1 LGSCEA
7 FSVTDFLLFVVIA
20 ALHEH
25 ASQNVHQI
33 DNLALPLHVKL
44 YFKISLGRVI
54 NRLLQAQK
62 WLDDLARQDIADP
75 NADEQGHD

>member
-1 LGSCEA
+1 VRLSAGLISSC
-7 FSVTDFLLFVVIA
+7 SCLLP
-20 ALHEH
+20 HCYEH
-25 ASQNVHQI
+25 ASQTVDQI

-54 NRLLQAQK
+54 NCLFQAQE